1 LLCIPSQAVQVDSD
15 EEEEED
21 DEDDEDFAEEEE
33 ELMNEHTGS
42 GRSAAESASAFS
54 SPRVT
59 VFADPLRGEDPV
71 ALAELEGDSFYWP
84 SARKRSLSGS
94 FGMTDEDIG
103 ESSFSFSFSLFLSL
117 SLSLSLSFSLSLSL
131 SLSRARARSLLT
143 KCKLSC
149 PGRENDPPA
158 LERHLVALTSLAK
171 LLLNC
176 GFEQRGI
183 AYCCP

>member
-103 ESSFSFSFSLFLSL
+103 ESSFSFSFSLSL
-117 SLSLSLSFSLSLSL
+117 SLSLSLSPLTTNKSIASSSCKSLQLYNVAH
-131 SLSRARARSLLT
+131 RRKKDTKEIARKESQNERSSSPFNGSHEIWLGAR
-143 KCKLSC
+143 KMDN
-149 PGRENDPPA
+149 EN
-158 LERHLVALTSLAK
+158 
-171 LLLNC
+171 
-176 GFEQRGI
+176 
-183 AYCCP
+183 